1 MGPKSVIESPT
12 INAKTDCVNSNIEK
26 ESPKYERKG
35 NLVVIKLTP
44 KNSGKSFESP
54 NNKDP
59 KSLPNSGEVNEATK
73 KQFKCDIC
81 KANFTQK
88 PSLDRHI
95 ANFHRNELIKKHM
108 KCKECDITFHTNLHL
123 NRHFASVHQGNMF
136 KPKQSMN
143 GDVQLV
149 HEGKKQHS
157 NISNP
162 PKGQLISEGIFK
174 FHH

>member
-1 MGPKSVIESPT
+1 MNQNV
-12 INAKTDCVNSNIEK
+12 VK

-44 KNSGKSFESP
+44 KNSGKLFESP
-54 NNKDP
+54 ENKDP
-59 KSLPNSGEVNEATK
+59 KPPRNSGEVQEVK

-81 KANFTQK
+81 NANFTQK
-88 PSLDRHI
+88 PSLSQHI
-95 ANFHRNELIKKHM
+95 ANFHRYELIKKNM
-108 KCKECDITFHTNLHL
+108 KCKECDLIFHSNFHL

-136 KPKQSMN
+136 KSEQSMN

-149 HEGKKQHS
+149 HEGKKPHPK
-157 NISNP
+157 ISNP
-162 PKGQLISEGIFK
+162 PKGLLITKALFK